1 MSNSTYSK
9 KTIFY
14 IITFGFIIAL
24 FIIFHI
30 YGFVLEAFST
40 NIILNIRTDYKSRIA
55 TEEIININDIISS
68 EDRRI
73 LNSYNCH
80 IQPLF
85 TKYEYFDKLNP
96 YFPIKNIGVPYTFQ
110 GINFAESNI
119 KPNDI
124 SIKNSIIL
132 THNKL
137 KYEANIYKIFNQNYE
152 SMGIWAIYLNDSL
165 QYSSSIELNDTLDES
180 IGSHAF
186 YYNFYQS
193 KKVFF
198 RAVYKFKNK
207 TTRHA
212 EYLVIEKLLD
222 VKVIDK

>member
-14 IITFGFIIAL
+14 IITFGFITAL
-24 FIIFHI
+24 FIVFHI

-137 KYEANIYKIFNQNYE
+137 KYDAPTVWTPIDCWSWRNSYKNRYGLISLNIHTQVKTLKKSAYWYKNLTDSSLLQVPDSILEKYNQ
-152 SMGIWAIYLNDSL
+152 
-165 QYSSSIELNDTLDES
+165 
-180 IGSHAF
+180 
-186 YYNFYQS
+186 
-193 KKVFF
+193 
-198 RAVYKFKNK
+198 
-207 TTRHA
+207 
-212 EYLVIEKLLD
+212 
-222 VKVIDK
+222 

>member
-14 IITFGFIIAL
+14 IITLGFIIAL
-24 FIIFHI
+24 FLIFHI

-73 LNSYNCH
+73 LNSYNCN

-85 TKYEYFDKLNP
+85 TKYEYFDKLTP

-137 KYEANIYKIFNQNYE
+137 KYDATIYKIFNQNYE
-152 SMGIWAIYLNDSL
+152 SMG
-165 QYSSSIELNDTLDES
+165 
-180 IGSHAF
+180 G
-186 YYNFYQS
+186 
-193 KKVFF
+193 
-198 RAVYKFKNK
+198 
-207 TTRHA
+207 
-212 EYLVIEKLLD
+212 
-222 VKVIDK
+222 